1 LSHEDTFEL
10 ADPLE
15 LAALVAKESGSS
27 PLLVA
32 TDFDGTL
39 APVAQSPGEAILRD
53 DARRALEALARR
65 AHVAVV
71 SGRELS
77 DLQARVGLRG
87 ITLAGEH
94 GGDLLL
100 PGGERQGLGLTD
112 AQRNALEGFGRY
124 AELLLAGT
132 GGEVERKRLGVAAH
146 TRRIEE
152 NAQRRFEETLL
163 YRARELASAGLAVLE
178 GKRVV
183 ELRPGGAS
191 KGEGLR
197 RIRELVAPASY
208 VLAIGD
214 DQTDE
219 ELFREAIREGGRAV
233 KVGLGDTI
241 AQHRIAGPEEVARL
255 LEALASPARSP

>member
-1 LSHEDTFEL
+1 MSPG
-10 ADPLE
+10 DPVE
-15 LAALVAKESGSS
+15 LAALVVKESAGT
-27 PLLVA
+27 PLLLA

-39 APVAQSPGEAILRD
+39 AAVVPSPSDAILRD
-53 DARRALEALARR
+53 DARRALETLALRV
-65 AHVAVV
+65 HVAVV

-152 NAQRRFEETLL
+152 GAQRRFEETLL
-163 YRARELASAGLAVLE
+163 FRARELAPLGLDVLE
-178 GKRVV
+178 GKRVI

-191 KGEGLR
+191 KGLGLR
-197 RIRELVAPASY
+197 RIRELVAPTAY

-219 ELFREAIREGGRAV
+219 ELFREAIREGGHAV
-233 KVGLGDTI
+233 KVGMGETI
-241 AQHRIAGPEEVARL
+241 AQSRVAGPEDVARL
-255 LEALASPARSP
+255 LEALAERLHSSEGR